1 MMRRKIPALAV
12 CVSLALQGC
21 SSFEVARTTSEREA
35 GTAKKS
41 MEETSAK
48 ASKTDAVI
56 VRNTP
61 KITAETVV
69 VKDDMILPEFFAKPF
84 AWHTSNAQTLPEVLD
99 SLSSV
104 IKVGMR
110 ATEILK
116 EDAGNNGASTS
127 GNSSS
132 PLEAANF
139 ITKPVTL
146 NYQGTLKGL
155 LDEIAAR
162 YDVSWRY
169 LRENNSVVFF
179 RYETRAIS
187 LPLPQGKKKITAS
200 INLNGGGS
208 SGGGGGGSGGGG
220 ASVSG
225 NVSVDQNQTVDPWV
239 SVMQG
244 IRSILGTKKENSA
257 NSSATASTGND
268 SSIIVDGTNGYAVAN
283 PELGIVTV
291 TARPEYMNRVNTYL
305 ESVSKRFARNILID
319 VTVYSVTL
327 DDSAAA
333 GVSANLMLDLFK
345 SHSGTNRLSIVSA
358 QQVTPT
364 GTPGQII
371 FERANSNGTLSS
383 AQVVIDTLSQ
393 LGKVSLRTQGQVI
406 ALNGQ
411 PAPFQN
417 AQEISYVS
425 QVQTSLV
432 ANAGAQTTTATD
444 TRVVGFTANFLPMV
458 YDDNRILLQYQIQIS
473 NLLKMDQI
481 PSGDGYVQLPQ
492 IATQSLQQQ
501 AFVKDGQSIMLFGF
515 DQNRAQ
521 DNSGTGLLSWS
532 RAASNSRTMTV
543 ILIQV
548 STGGAYV

>member
-21 SSFEVARTTSEREA
+21 SSFEVARTTSERDA
-35 GTAKKS
+35 GIARKS

-69 VKDDMILPEFFAKPF
+69 VKDDAILPEFFAKPF

-104 IKVGMR
+104 TKVGMR

-116 EDAGNNGASTS
+116 EDAGNNGASTF

-132 PLEAANF
+132 PLEVANF

-208 SGGGGGGSGGGG
+208 SGGGGGG

-225 NVSVDQNQTVDPWV
+225 NVSVDQDQTVNPWV

-244 IRSILGTKKENSA
+244 IRSILGTKKEDRT
-257 NSSATASTGND
+257 SSSSSSTSSTGEE

-291 TARPEYMNRVNTYL
+291 TARPEYMNRVNAYL
-305 ESVSKRFARNILID
+305 ESVSRRFARNILID

-358 QQVTPT
+358 QQVIPS

-371 FERANSNGTLSS
+371 FDRANSNGTLSS

-417 AQEISYVS
+417 AEEISYVS
-425 QVQTSLV
+425 QIQTSLV
-432 ANAGAQTTTATD
+432 QDAGAQTTTTTD
-444 TRVVGFTANFLPMV
+444 TKIVGFTANFLPMV
-458 YDDNRILLQYQIQIS
+458 YEDNRILLQYQIQIS

>member
-21 SSFEVARTTSEREA
+21 SSFEVARTTSERDA
-35 GTAKKS
+35 GIARKS
-41 MEETSAK
+41 MEETRAK
-48 ASKTDAVI
+48 ASTTDAVI

-84 AWHTSNAQTLPEVLD
+84 AWHTSNAQTLPEMLD

-104 IKVGMR
+104 TKVGMR

-116 EDAGNNGASTS
+116 EDAGSNGASTS
-127 GNSSS
+127 SSDANS
-132 PLEAANF
+132 F
-139 ITKPVTL
+139 TTKPVTL

-208 SGGGGGGSGGGG
+208 GGGGGGGSGGGG

-225 NVSVDQNQTVDPWV
+225 NVSVDQDQTVNPWV

-244 IRSILGTKKENSA
+244 IRSILGTKKEDRA

-291 TARPEYMNRVNTYL
+291 TARPEYMNRVNAYL
-305 ESVSKRFARNILID
+305 ESVSRRFARNILID

-345 SHSGTNRLSIVSA
+345 SRSGSNRLSIVSA

-371 FERANSNGTLSS
+371 FDRANSNGTLSS

-417 AQEISYVS
+417 AQEIGYVS

-432 ANAGAQTTTATD
+432 ANAGAQTTTT
-444 TRVVGFTANFLPMV
+444 TNTKIVGFTANFLPMV
-458 YDDNRILLQYQIQIS
+458 YEDNRILLQYQIQIS

-492 IATQSLQQQ
+492 IATQSMQQQ